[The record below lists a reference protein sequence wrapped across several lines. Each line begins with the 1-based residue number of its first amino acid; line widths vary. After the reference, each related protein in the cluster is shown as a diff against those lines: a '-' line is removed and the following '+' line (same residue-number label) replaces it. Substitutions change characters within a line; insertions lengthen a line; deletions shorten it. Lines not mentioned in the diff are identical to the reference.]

1 MIDLRYEAKN
11 FKPVE
16 TDTLTQVKLGEL
28 DSDITLS
35 YSMYNSALENI
46 DNGKDDIARSDL
58 KKAVSLNPLFHEAR
72 ILLGVCTFA
81 NGDRIGAVRIFNSIK
96 QPKLREKALTYM
108 DYLAEIADKT
118 EYVYGEI
125 RTTIGNFKDEA
136 EIEVNNKENIANDD
150 TEVDEGNVEK
160 LNEASDTYDDNLI
173 FKQNVNA
180 QVSFPVKS
188 TQKQR
193 KTDDKPLKPF
203 INKSFYQSKKI
214 SDDTIK
220 NKEYNSD
227 NDFLSTKDLREKGKL
242 IAFCALIML
251 VFMIV
256 ICALLVHT
264 SSENK
269 KLKEQI
275 KNIPVIETEAPQE
288 TSR

>member
-16 TDTLTQVKLGEL
+16 MEILTHIKGGEL
-28 DSDITLS
+28 DSDISLS

-46 DNGKDDIARSDL
+46 ENGRDDIARSDL

-125 RTTIGNFKDEA
+125 RTTIGNFKE
-136 EIEVNNKENIANDD
+136 EIEIEDFTKEDLKIDD
-150 TEVDEGNVEK
+150 SEIDEGSMET
-160 LNEASDTYDDNLI
+160 LNDNTDTFDDNLI

-188 TQKQR
+188 AQKQR
-193 KTDDKPLKPF
+193 KTEEKQSKNT
-203 INKSFYQSKKI
+203 INKNYYQTKKI
-214 SDDTIK
+214 NDDTGR

-227 NDFLSTKDLREKGKL
+227 SDYLSTKDLREKGKL
-242 IAFCALIML
+242 IAFAALVIL
-251 VFMIV
+251 IFMI
-256 ICALLVHT
+256 IISALLVHS

-275 KNIPVIETEAPQE
+275 KNMPVVETEAPVE
-288 TSR
+288 